1 MKEDTKISFPKPDNV
16 LREKPS
22 LKKYIKYLGF
32 FGPGAI
38 VASLTVGQ
46 GQLILGPQIGA
57 WAGFALLW
65 IITINVGSYIIA
77 YISCRF
83 TMLSGIGIM
92 DLFAIKTKK
101 GWLNWLFI
109 IIMIIFI
116 PIFTATIIT
125 SLGQTLQWIFG
136 YGHYL
141 IWGVSF
147 CLLAGV
153 MVILGRFKIFEIT
166 HTFFIVVLAI
176 GAILSVI
183 SVILAENQNVLEIL
197 PNFLTIGQNVPREFP
212 EWVTSNPDYASVT
225 KTSIP
230 LYMLAYLG
238 TLTITLITTIGYLG
252 WIKIKRWGVFKEKK
266 DPNVFSEKCF
276 NDFKKNGRITY
287 LPDKKEEIKKSRLL
301 LKPLLVD
308 LSLAFIVVSIISAA
322 YMIAGAILMGPP
334 HNKLPTDTKLV
345 QNQLVIFTYLAD
357 WLKPIF
363 QVGVFFALFGTVYA
377 GFEAAT
383 RMLYETSKTISKKV
397 SNIDY
402 KKFMLYVLEFI
413 LITSIPLALKMYL
426 DPNFSVLLLLSITL
440 MFIGVIGV
448 IVYGIGVVYLSQTV
462 LPEKYKLSKTGLL
475 IGIIGIFFMCIP
487 LFFIFI

>member
-1 MKEDTKISFPKPDNV
+1 MFCFLQIIPSLTYCRIRSCALSLFGFRLYGIGRKILETMDEFLKFMCENIDVGFAENLGIRCFNAPEGNRDAVGEHTLGMLLMLMNKFLKADREV
-16 LREKPS
+16 RKGIWLREENRG
-22 LKKYIKYLGF
+22 LEIKGKTIGIIGYGNM
-32 FGPGAI
+32 
-38 VASLTVGQ
+38 GQ
-46 GQLILGPQIGA
+46 A
-57 WAGFALLW
+57 FAQ
-65 IITINVGSYIIA
+65 
-77 YISCRF
+77 R
-83 TMLSGIGIM
+83 LSGFEANVITF
-92 DLFAIKTKK
+92 DKYKTGYSDEFVKETD
-101 GWLNWLFI
+101 
-109 IIMIIFI
+109 MVEIF
-116 PIFTATIIT
+116 
-125 SLGQTLQWIFG
+125 SK
-136 YGHYL
+136 
-141 IWGVSF
+141 
-147 CLLAGV
+147 CD
-153 MVILGRFKIFEIT
+153 
-166 HTFFIVVLAI
+166 
-176 GAILSVI
+176 ILSMH
-183 SVILAENQNVLEIL
+183 
-197 PNFLTIGQNVPREFP
+197 
-212 EWVTSNPDYASVT
+212 
-225 KTSIP
+225 IP
-230 LYMLAYLG
+230 L
-238 TLTITLITTIGYLG
+238 TEETTFLLNDEY
-252 WIKIKRWGVFKEKK
+252 
-266 DPNVFSEKCF
+266 F
-276 NDFKKNGRITY
+276 NNFKKNGRITY
-287 LPDKKEEIKKSRLL
+287 LPDKKEEIKKSRFL
-301 LKPLLVD
+301 LKPLLID

-383 RMLYETSKTISKKV
+383 RMLYETSKTLSKKV

>member
-1 MKEDTKISFPKPDNV
+1 MKEDTKISFPKPDKV

-65 IITINVGSYIIA
+65 IITINIGSYIIA

-109 IIMIIFI
+109 VIMIIFI

-183 SVILAENQNVLEIL
+183 SVIIAENQNIFEIL
-197 PNFLTIGQNVPREFP
+197 PNFFTIGQNVPREFP

-252 WIKIKRWGVFKEKK
+252 WIKIKRWGVFREKK
-266 DPNVFSEKCF
+266 DPNVFSEK
-276 NDFKKNGRITY
+276 
-287 LPDKKEEIKKSRLL
+287 
-301 LKPLLVD
+301 
-308 LSLAFIVVSIISAA
+308 
-322 YMIAGAILMGPP
+322 
-334 HNKLPTDTKLV
+334 
-345 QNQLVIFTYLAD
+345 
-357 WLKPIF
+357 W
-363 QVGVFFALFGTVYA
+363 
-377 GFEAAT
+377 
-383 RMLYETSKTISKKV
+383 
-397 SNIDY
+397 
-402 KKFMLYVLEFI
+402 
-413 LITSIPLALKMYL
+413 
-426 DPNFSVLLLLSITL
+426 
-440 MFIGVIGV
+440 
-448 IVYGIGVVYLSQTV
+448 
-462 LPEKYKLSKTGLL
+462 
-475 IGIIGIFFMCIP
+475 
-487 LFFIFI
+487 

>member
-1 MKEDTKISFPKPDNV
+1 MKKDKIVFPKPDKV
-16 LREKPS
+16 LLEKPS

-65 IITINVGSYIIA
+65 LITINIGSYIIA

-92 DLFAIKTKK
+92 DLFAIKTWK

-109 IIMIIFI
+109 VIMIIFI
-116 PIFTATIIT
+116 PVFTATIMT

-141 IWGVSF
+141 IWGISF

-153 MVILGRFKIFEIT
+153 MAIFGRFKVFEIT
-166 HTFFIVVLAI
+166 HTFFIIVLAA
-176 GAILSVI
+176 GAILSVV
-183 SVILAENQNVLEIL
+183 SVIIAGNQNVFEIL
-197 PNFLTIGQNVPREFP
+197 PNFFTIGQNVPHDFP
-212 EWVTSNPDYASVT
+212 EWVISNPEYASVT
-225 KTSIP
+225 RTSIP

-252 WIKIKRWGVFKEKK
+252 WIKIKRWGVFKGKK
-266 DPNVFSEKCF
+266 DPDVFSKKCF
-276 NDFKKNGRITY
+276 NAFKKDGKISY
-287 LPDKKEEIKKSRLL
+287 LSEEKEETKKSQLL
-301 LKPLLVD
+301 LRPVLVD
-308 LSLAFIVVSIISAA
+308 LSLAFIVVSVISAA
-322 YMIAGAILMGPP
+322 YMIAGAILMGPN
-334 HNKLPTDTKLV
+334 HKLPNDTSLV

-383 RMLYETSKTISKKV
+383 RMLYETSKTLSKKV
-397 SNIDY
+397 ENVEY
-402 KKFMLYVLEFI
+402 KRFMLYILVFI
-413 LITSIPLALKMYL
+413 LLTSIPLAIKMYV
-426 DPNFSVLLLLSITL
+426 DPGFSVLLLLSITL

-448 IVYGIGVVYLSQTV
+448 IIYGVGVVFLSQTV
-462 LPEKYKLSKTGLL
+462 LPREYKLGKIGL
-475 IGIIGIFFMCIP
+475 IIGVTGIVFMCIP
-487 LFFIFI
+487 LFFLFI

>member
-1 MKEDTKISFPKPDNV
+1 MVENNKISFPNPDKV
-16 LREKPS
+16 LKEKPS

-65 IITINVGSYIIA
+65 LITINVGSYIIA

-109 IIMIIFI
+109 FIMIIFI
-116 PIFTATIIT
+116 PVFTATIIT

-141 IWGVSF
+141 IWGISF

-153 MVILGRFKIFEIT
+153 MAIFGRFKIFEVT
-166 HTFFIVVLAI
+166 HTFFIVVLAF
-176 GAILSVI
+176 GAVLSVV
-183 SVILAENQNVLEIL
+183 SVIIADNQNIFEIL
-197 PNFLTIGQNVPREFP
+197 PNFLTIGQNVPQKFP
-212 EWVTSNPDYASVT
+212 EWVTSNPEYASVT
-225 KTSIP
+225 RTSIP

-252 WIKIKRWGVFKEKK
+252 WIKIKRWGIFKDKR

-276 NDFKKNGRITY
+276 NDFKKNERITY
-287 LPDKKEEIKKSRLL
+287 LPDKKEEVKKSRLL
-301 LKPLLVD
+301 LKTVLVD
-308 LSLAFIVVSIISAA
+308 LVLAFIVVSIISAA
-322 YMIAGAILMGPP
+322 YMIAGAILMGPN
-334 HNKLPTDTKLV
+334 HKLPTDTKLV

-383 RMLYETSKTISKKV
+383 RMLYETSKTLSKKV
-397 SNIDY
+397 SNIKY
-402 KKFMLYVLEFI
+402 KRFMIYVLVFI
-413 LITSIPLALKMYL
+413 LVTSIPLALKMYV
-426 DPNFSVLLLLSITL
+426 DPSFSVLLLLSITL

-448 IVYGIGVVYLSQTV
+448 IIYGIGVVYLSQTV
-462 LPEKYKLSKTGLL
+462 LPRKYKLGKIGLL
-475 IGIIGIFFMCIP
+475 IGIIGIIFMCIP
-487 LFFIFI
+487 LFFLFM

>member
-1 MKEDTKISFPKPDNV
+1 MKKDKIVFPKPDKV
-16 LREKPS
+16 LLEKPS

-65 IITINVGSYIIA
+65 LITINIGSYIIA

-92 DLFAIKTKK
+92 DLFAIKTWK

-109 IIMIIFI
+109 VIMIIFI
-116 PIFTATIIT
+116 PVFTATIMT

-141 IWGVSF
+141 IWGISF

-153 MVILGRFKIFEIT
+153 MAIFGRFKVFEIT
-166 HTFFIVVLAI
+166 HTFFIIVLAA
-176 GAILSVI
+176 GAILSVV
-183 SVILAENQNVLEIL
+183 SVIIAGNQNVFEIL
-197 PNFLTIGQNVPREFP
+197 PNFFTIGQNVPHDFP
-212 EWVTSNPDYASVT
+212 EWVTSNPEYASVT
-225 KTSIP
+225 RTSIP

-252 WIKIKRWGVFKEKK
+252 WIKIKRWGVFKGKK
-266 DPNVFSEKCF
+266 DPDVFSKKCF
-276 NDFKKNGRITY
+276 NAFKKDGKISY
-287 LPDKKEEIKKSRLL
+287 LSEEKEETKKSQLL
-301 LKPLLVD
+301 LRPVLVD
-308 LSLAFIVVSIISAA
+308 LSLAFIVVSVISAA
-322 YMIAGAILMGPP
+322 YMIAGAILMGPN
-334 HNKLPTDTKLV
+334 HKLPNDTSLV

-383 RMLYETSKTISKKV
+383 RMLYETSKTLSKKV
-397 SNIDY
+397 ENVEY
-402 KKFMLYVLEFI
+402 KRFMLYILVFI
-413 LITSIPLALKMYL
+413 LLTSIPLAIKMYV
-426 DPNFSVLLLLSITL
+426 DPGFSVLLLLSITL

-448 IVYGIGVVYLSQTV
+448 IIYGVGVVFLSQTV
-462 LPEKYKLSKTGLL
+462 LPREYKLGKIGL
-475 IGIIGIFFMCIP
+475 IIGVTGIVFMCIP
-487 LFFIFI
+487 LFFLFI